1 MSIHKKRPKLNTY
14 FKAKVL
20 LKNKV
25 KKLKIFSPV
34 INHLTSKF
42 ATILQK
48 YFQERLKNRKKAK
61 LIFGLYRTSLLK
73 KYQQHRLLKSCTSR
87 HLFKEVEFC
96 SLLERRLDFILLR
109 TGFVSTL
116 YEAKHLISHKKV
128 RVNNTYSACFSRLLK
143 KGDII
148 SFDLSIEDRLRK
160 QLIKQSKIRS
170 FFFTTFTNLEVNFKT
185 LKIILLM
192 DKINLKKQ
200 IHHYSHTLNWKTLI
214 KE

>member
-20 LKNKV
+20 FKGKK
-25 KKLKIFSPV
+25 KKLKFFSPALV
-34 INHLTSKF
+34 YLTSKF

-48 YFQERLKNRKKAK
+48 YFREYLVNLRKAK

-73 KYQQHRLLKSCTSR
+73 KYQRNRLLDISSSR
-87 HLFKEVEFC
+87 HFSKEIEFC
-96 SLLERRLDFILLR
+96 SLLERRLDIILLR
-109 TGFVSTL
+109 TGFVSSL

-128 RVNNTYSACFSRLLK
+128 KVNNAVSACFSRILK

-148 SFDLSIEDRLRK
+148 SFDPSIDDHLRK
-160 QLIKQSKIRS
+160 QILKQAKTRP
-170 FFFTTFTNLEVNFKT
+170 FFFTTFINLEINFKT
-185 LKIILLM
+185 LKIILLLN
-192 DKINLKKQ
+192 KIDLDKQ
-200 IHHYSHTLNWKTLI
+200 IHHYSHALNWKTLI